1 MSDQIEQRSDEWFAA
16 RCGSVGASQIF
27 DLMATTRNGTP
38 TAGRVNLKAKLV
50 IERLTG
56 VQEDGFKS
64 AAMQWGID
72 QEANARTAYEAHTG
86 EFVTEVGLYRH
97 PTIKGTH
104 ASPDGLVGDD
114 GLVEIKCPNSATH
127 IEALKTQKID
137 RRYILQMQWQMACVG
152 RQWCDFVS
160 YDPRMPERLQLFI
173 QRVERDNKLVA
184 EIEAAVTEFLTEVVG
199 DVEALNAIGG
209 EA

>member
-1 MSDQIEQRSDEWFAA
+1 MTDQIEQRSDEWFAA

-27 DLMATTRNGTP
+27 DLMATTRSGTP
-38 TAGRVNLKAKLV
+38 TAGRANLKAKLV

-97 PTIKGTH
+97 PAIEGTH
-104 ASPDGLVGDD
+104 ASPDGLVGVG

-127 IEALKTQKID
+127 IETLKTQKID
-137 RRYILQMQWQMACVG
+137 RRYILQMQWQMACVE

-160 YDPRMPERLQLFI
+160 YDPRMPERLQLFV
-173 QRVERDNKLVA
+173 QRVERDNKLIA
-184 EIEAAVTEFLTEVVG
+184 EIEAAVTEFLTEVAE
-199 DVEALNAIGG
+199 DVEALNKMG
-209 EA
+209 E